1 MKKVSRIY
9 VNGLNLKRQARAGE
23 FYSINNKNIKGHIGE
38 ITKVNKNGEIEVVI
52 LTHAK
57 RTFGKKN
64 IQLIENPNPLDEK
77 KAYVVKHRQS
87 VNIKQVGTKRD
98 NLKIT
103 NVRDKSL
110 IRKIKSSKKKK
121 VGLSKLI

>member
-1 MKKVSRIY
+1 MKNKSKIY
-9 VNGLNLKRQARAGE
+9 VNSVNLKRQARAGE

-38 ITKVNKNGEIEVVI
+38 ITKVNKNGKIEVVI

-77 KAYVVKHRQS
+77 KPM
-87 VNIKQVGTKRD
+87 
-98 NLKIT
+98 L
-103 NVRDKSL
+103 
-110 IRKIKSSKKKK
+110 
-121 VGLSKLI
+121 